1 MKMMTTGCFRPALAL
16 LILTNALGSMAPRA
30 AADEHWVTT
39 WACGAQLTEPQNRPP
54 APGLTTNTL
63 RQVIHATIGGS
74 RLRARFSNE
83 YGTNAVTIQSVHVA
97 NSAGGSAIDPST
109 DKPLMFHGAA
119 SVTLQ
124 PGEVTL
130 SDPFD
135 FNLGALS
142 SLTVS
147 IHFGETSWAITGHP
161 GSRATSYIVPG
172 DAVTA
177 TNMTGAAST
186 QHWYILTGLDVDAP
200 SSSAAVVT
208 LGDSI
213 TDGRGSEPDHNNRWP
228 DNFAR
233 RLNTNAPTAN
243 VAVVNMGVGG
253 GAVVRGGLGPTAL
266 KRFDRDVLQTSG
278 VRWAIV
284 FEGVNDIGGSRGGMV
299 ATNLINAY
307 QEFIDKAHAKGLRI
321 YGATITPFGTSFYFS
336 PAHETA
342 RETVNDWIR
351 TSGKFDAVIDFDAA
365 VRDPANSTNLLSN
378 YDSGD
383 HLHLSVAGYQRMGEA
398 IDLGLFK
405 P

>member
-1 MKMMTTGCFRPALAL
+1 MKNMTGGFRSALVI
-16 LILTNALGSMAPRA
+16 LILNNALGPLAPKA

-39 WACGAQLTEPQNRPP
+39 WACAAQLTEPQNRPP
-54 APGLTTNTL
+54 APGISSNTL
-63 RQVIHATIGGS
+63 RQVIHATLGGTH
-74 RLRARFSNE
+74 LRARFSNE

-97 NSAGGSAIDPST
+97 NSAGGSAIDPAT
-109 DKPLMFHGAA
+109 DKPLMFHGAPF
-119 SVTLQ
+119 VILQ
-124 PGEVTL
+124 PGEVAL

-135 FNLGALS
+135 FNLAALS

-147 IHFGETSWAITGHP
+147 IHFGETSGAVTGHP
-161 GSRATSYIVPG
+161 GSRATSYIVAG

-177 TNMTGAAST
+177 PNLANAATT

-200 SSSAAVVT
+200 GSSASVVT

-213 TDGRGSEPDHNNRWP
+213 TDGRGSVPDHNNRWP
-228 DNFAR
+228 DNLAR

-243 VAVVNMGVGG
+243 IAVVNMGVGG

-266 KRFDRDVLQTSG
+266 KRFDRDVLQTGG
-278 VRWAIV
+278 VRWVIV
-284 FEGVNDIGGSRGGMV
+284 FEGVNDIGGSRGPNV

-321 YGATITPFGTSFYFS
+321 YGATITPLGFYFS

-342 RETVNDWIR
+342 RKTVNEWIR

-365 VRDPANSTNLLSN
+365 VRDPANPTNLLTDC
-378 YDSGD
+378 DSGD
-383 HLHLSVAGYQRMGEA
+383 HLHLNVAGYQRMADA
-398 IDLGLFK
+398 IDLTLFK